1 MPARR
6 SNTLRLLG
14 ILGVPILLLG
24 ATAAGVL
31 ALRSAPGAVRAATS
45 GPPAGLRVQ
54 GNQLVDG
61 NGTPL
66 RLIGM
71 NRSGSEYAC
80 IQGWGVFDGPS
91 DDASVQ
97 AMAAWHINSVRVPL
111 NEDCWLG
118 INGVPAADAGAAYQ
132 QAIVNYVNLLH
143 QHGLYAEISLMWSA
157 PGTTKASYQREMPD
171 TDHTPAM
178 WQSVAATFKND
189 PNVVFGVYGEPH
201 GVDWP
206 CWRDGGASCGLGWSV
221 AGMQSLV
228 DAVRSTGATQPIA
241 VPGIDYANNLSQWLQ
256 YKPHD
261 PLNSLVAEFHEYG
274 DNTCHD
280 AGCWNTQLLA
290 VAQQAPLLTGE
301 LGESVNGTCA
311 HSFLDTYMTWA
322 DAHGVSYQGWTW
334 DTWGGCGVL
343 ITNYSGTPTS
353 GFGQGFQAHLAALG
367 TGGGPLPPGPTP
379 TSQPSPQPSPTS
391 QPSPQPSPTS
401 QPTPQPSP
409 QPSPTPTQPP
419 SGACDAPAI
428 SFGQQS
434 ASADSVAQ
442 GGTIGFI
449 TRFTA
454 SCATQGLVDF
464 EVFTA
469 DGTKIW
475 QTWRDNRPLTGES
488 QSVRA
493 IWKVPASWP
502 VGGYYLSIGVF
513 SPGWDT
519 LWAWKHQAAIFQVT
533 PAAAACASTPAIQ
546 FTGASVAPTTVAR
559 GAATRLSVTL
569 QSSCAF
575 TGLVDFEVYDA
586 AGNLAYQT
594 WLDRR
599 WLTGQAQTFAVS
611 WAVPANQAAG
621 SYHLS
626 LGVFSSAATGWS
638 TLYGWDEAAAGFT
651 IQ

>member
-1 MPARR
+1 MSARPPPR
-6 SNTLRLLG
+6 AHGGRECQHEDSNTLRLLA
-14 ILGVPILLLG
+14 ILGVPLLLLG
-24 ATAAGVL
+24 GAAAGLL
-31 ALRSAPGAVRAATS
+31 ALRSAPGAAHAATS
-45 GPPAGLRVQ
+45 GPPAGLRVR

-61 NGTPL
+61 SGTPL
-66 RLIGM
+66 RLIGV

-91 DDASVQ
+91 DDASAR
-97 AMAAWHINSVRVPL
+97 AMAAWHVNSVRVPL

-132 QAIVNYVNLLH
+132 QAIVAYVNLLH

-206 CWRDGGASCGLGWSV
+206 CWRDGGTSCGLGWSV

-256 YKPHD
+256 YQPTD

-311 HSFLDTYMTWA
+311 HSFLDSYMAWA

-343 ITNYSGTPTS
+343 ITDYAGTPTS

-379 TSQPSPQPSPTS
+379 TAQPSPSPSPMPTAQPSPS
-391 QPSPQPSPTS
+391 
-401 QPTPQPSP
+401 
-409 QPSPTPTQPP
+409 PSPTPTQPP
-419 SGACDAPAI
+419 SGACDTPAI
-428 SFGQQS
+428 SFGPQS
-434 ASADSVAQ
+434 ASAASVAQ
-442 GGTIGFI
+442 GGTISFT

-469 DGTKIW
+469 DGTKNLAEVAR
-475 QTWRDNRPLTGES
+475 QLPAHGAESERQRALEGAREPAGGRLLPLHRRLQPRLGHTLGLEAPGGHLPGDAGRGGLRQHAVDQLHRRGGFPRDDQRRHGHAAECDTPGELRLHRVGGLRGLRRGGQPRLPDLAGPPTVDRAGADLHGELGGAGKPGGGRLSPLTG
-488 QSVRA
+488 
-493 IWKVPASWP
+493 
-502 VGGYYLSIGVF
+502 
-513 SPGWDT
+513 
-519 LWAWKHQAAIFQVT
+519 
-533 PAAAACASTPAIQ
+533 
-546 FTGASVAPTTVAR
+546 
-559 GAATRLSVTL
+559 RLQPSR
-569 QSSCAF
+569 
-575 TGLVDFEVYDA
+575 
-586 AGNLAYQT
+586 
-594 WLDRR
+594 DRLEHALR
-599 WLTGQAQTFAVS
+599 
-611 WAVPANQAAG
+611 
-621 SYHLS
+621 
-626 LGVFSSAATGWS
+626 LG
-638 TLYGWDEAAAGFT
+638 
-651 IQ
+651 

>member
-6 SNTLRLLG
+6 SNTLRLLA
-14 ILGVPILLLG
+14 ILGVPLLLLG
-24 ATAAGVL
+24 GAAAGLL
-31 ALRSAPGAVRAATS
+31 ALRSAPVAVHAATS
-45 GPPAGLRVQ
+45 GPPPGLRVR

-66 RLIGM
+66 RLIGV

-118 INGVPAADAGAAYQ
+118 INGVPAADAGTAYQ

-256 YKPHD
+256 YKPAD

-280 AGCWNTQLLA
+280 ATCWNTQLLA

-311 HSFLDTYMTWA
+311 HSFMDTYMAWA

-334 DTWGGCGVL
+334 DTWGDCGVL
-343 ITNYSGTPTS
+343 ITDYAGTPTS

-379 TSQPSPQPSPTS
+379 PAQPSPSPSPSPMPTAP
-391 QPSPQPSPTS
+391 PSPS
-401 QPTPQPSP
+401 
-409 QPSPTPTQPP
+409 PSPTPTQPP
-419 SGACDAPAI
+419 SGTCDTPAI

-434 ASADSVAQ
+434 ASAASVAQ
-442 GGTIGFI
+442 GGTISFT

-464 EVFTA
+464 EIFTA

-475 QTWRDNRPLTGES
+475 QTWRDNFPLTGQS
-488 QSVRA
+488 QSVSA
-493 IWKVPASWP
+493 HWKVPASRP

-533 PAAAACASTPAIQ
+533 PAAAACAGTPAIR
-546 FTGASVAPTTVAR
+546 FA
-559 GAATRLSVTL
+559 GAAATPTAVSGGATTRLSVTL
-569 QSSCAF
+569 QASCSF

-586 AGNLAYQT
+586 AGNLVYQT

-599 WLTGQAQTFAVS
+599 NLTGQAQTFTVS
-611 WAVPANQAAG
+611 WAVPVDQAAG
-621 SYHLS
+621 DYHLS
-626 LGVFSSAATGWS
+626 LGVFSPAATGWS
-638 TLYGWDEAAAGFT
+638 TLYGWDEAAAGLT